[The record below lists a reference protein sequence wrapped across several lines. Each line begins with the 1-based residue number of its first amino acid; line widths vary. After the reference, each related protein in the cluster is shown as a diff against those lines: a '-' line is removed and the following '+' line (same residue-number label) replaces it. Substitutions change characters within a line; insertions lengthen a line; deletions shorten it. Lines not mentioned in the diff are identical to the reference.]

1 MGGANIGPRSASP
14 QGDLM
19 PDVSPAWVVSAITT
33 LGAIIVGFWTFKSS
47 KAQAQPNAQDA
58 INEGFTRLAERQD
71 REMEKL
77 SARVTETEHRADA
90 AQQRAEAA
98 KREAETARRLAESEQ
113 ERLSLAV
120 KSIRAARSWHIRH
133 ARTFDQPVIAVLE
146 EVAPERVAPLVEQ
159 IESDPFPRLPDEL

>member
-1 MGGANIGPRSASP
+1 
-14 QGDLM
+14 M

-33 LGAIIVGFWTFKSS
+33 IGAVIAGFWTYRSS

-58 INEGFTRLAERQD
+58 INAGFTALAERQD

-77 SARVTETEHRADA
+77 SNRLTLTEE
-90 AQQRAEAA
+90 RAEAA
-98 KREAETARRLAESEQ
+98 KREAETARRLAEAEA

-120 KSIRAARSWHIRH
+120 KSIRAARQWHIRH

-159 IESDPFPRLPDEL
+159 IESDPFPQLPDEL

>member
-1 MGGANIGPRSASP
+1 
-14 QGDLM
+14 M

-33 LGAIIVGFWTFKSS
+33 LGAVIAGFWTYRSS
-47 KAQAQPNAQDA
+47 RAQAQPNAQDA

-77 SARVTETEHRADA
+77 SARVTETEHRADV
-90 AQQRAEAA
+90 AQQRADTAQQNAATA
-98 KREAETARRLAESEQ
+98 KREAEAARRLAEAEQ

-159 IESDPFPRLPDEL
+159 IESDPFPQLPDEL